1 MKTHLMKLG
10 LILLSMAC
18 AHASKLPHKP
28 YLPSDLALEMVA
40 AAQKKAEELGIQ
52 ISVAV
57 VDDSGILVQF
67 SRMDLA
73 RSVSPSVAL
82 KKAETAA
89 RVRVSTRTMMENNG
103 KTPGS
108 PYNNFPNSMILTGG
122 LPISNGLDFIGGIGV
137 SGGSGDQDEL
147 CAQAGITAIQPNLK

>member
-1 MKTHLMKLG
+1 MFNHFKKCCIA
-10 LILLSMAC
+10 ILSIIIVN
-18 AHASKLPHKP
+18 ASTLPHKP
-28 YLPSDLALEMVA
+28 YLPAELAQEMVV
-40 AAQKKAEELGIQ
+40 AAQKKAQEIGIK

-57 VDDSGILVQF
+57 VDDSGDLVHF

-89 RVRVSTRTMMENNG
+89 RVRVSTRAMMENNG

-108 PYNNFPNSMILTGG
+108 PYNNFPNAMILTGG
-122 LPISNGLDFIGGIGV
+122 LPITDGSDFIGGIGV

-147 CAQAGITAIQPNLK
+147 CAQAGIAAIQSNLQ

>member
-1 MKTHLMKLG
+1 MKTNLLKLS
-10 LILLSMAC
+10 LILLSMVSI
-18 AHASKLPHKP
+18 HASTLPYKP
-28 YLPSDLALEMVA
+28 YLPSGLAQEMVA
-40 AAQKKAEELGIQ
+40 AAQRKAEELGIQ

-89 RVRVSTRTMMENNG
+89 RVRVSTRAMMENNG

-108 PYNNFPNSMILTGG
+108 PYNNFPNSMVLTGG
-122 LPISNGLDFIGGIGV
+122 LPISDGLDFIGGIGV

-147 CAQAGITAIQPNLK
+147 CAQAGITAIQSSLQ